1 MNIAIIPGL
10 LYDDDF
16 KYFDENTYKALQGV
30 LNDVIAKMIKTYID
44 NPAADK
50 ELVSVIKDMIGD
62 SVISYTLHLE
72 FENRKIFDLLK
83 TLQPDTIQQ
92 TDAEYKASILEQL
105 EYVYNNVERII
116 TVIPART
123 NKAFTTWKAELSK
136 VEARMRQNGAFWKVP
151 DMFKRLQVN
160 SELFYSAREK
170 DRNLPTSV
178 ILSRKDRW
186 LLALRAVQW
195 DNYCNSHSV
204 SIDQWTSF

>member
-30 LNDVIAKMIKTYID
+30 MNDVIAKMIKAYID
-44 NPAADK
+44 NPAADQ

-62 SVISYTLHLE
+62 SVVSYTLHLE

-92 TDAEYKASILEQL
+92 TDAEYKALVLEKL
-105 EYVYNNVERII
+105 EYVYDNVDRII
-116 TVIPART
+116 TVIPARS
-123 NKAFTTWKAELSK
+123 NAAFNNWKNELTK
-136 VEARMRQNGAFWKVP
+136 VAQRMAQVGAFWKVP

-170 DRNLPTSV
+170 DRNLPTSM
-178 ILSRKDRW
+178 ILSKKDRW

-195 DNYCNSHSV
+195 DNYCNTHSV
-204 SIDQWTSF
+204 PMEQWASF